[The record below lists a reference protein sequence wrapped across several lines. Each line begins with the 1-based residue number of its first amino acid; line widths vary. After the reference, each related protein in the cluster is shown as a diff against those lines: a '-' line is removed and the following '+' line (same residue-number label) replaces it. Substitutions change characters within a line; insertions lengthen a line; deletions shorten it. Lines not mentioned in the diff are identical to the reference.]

1 MKRSILYIVSLCL
14 LLALGGCRGDDRA
27 AEQAAATA
35 IPTPTVAVRLET
47 AAPAVTPEVLE
58 ALTKGEPDMTPV
70 EVPPEAAHGVPDAE
84 DERILAYCVSIRDA
98 LPCAVDL
105 DGDGTMEIV
114 DVVTRPGASDG
125 CPRWTVSVT
134 RGDQVKLAETDI
146 LDDMPWDL
154 WVGDL
159 DEDGSYEIFFH
170 GDEASDDYVIYAWRH
185 DLTPILF
192 EPDDRLVRGDREEGR
207 SPLFAG
213 YVEGFEDGH
222 MVVQGVVDMLG
233 THWGIR
239 TFAIGDDGVI
249 GPMSTVWAF
258 EETDDRF
265 LTVKKEL
272 TADAA
277 KVRKEAGE
285 AFTLKVGEK
294 VYPLASDGCGRM
306 WFRTGSGK
314 TGVLLLTPDEDTSV
328 MWRIDGVPEGE
339 FFEALPYSG

>member
-1 MKRSILYIVSLCL
+1 MKRSILYMGSLCL

-27 AEQAAATA
+27 AEPAAPASA
-35 IPTPTVAVRLET
+35 APTPTVAVRLET
-47 AAPAVTPEVLE
+47 ETPAVTPEVLE
-58 ALTKGEPDMTPV
+58 ALTKGEPDMTPM
-70 EVPPEAAHGVPDAE
+70 EVPPETAHEGPDAE
-84 DERILAYCVSIRDA
+84 DERILAYCVSIKDA
-98 LPCAVDL
+98 LPCTVDL
-105 DGDGTMEIV
+105 DGDGTMETV
-114 DVVTRPGASDG
+114 DMTTRPEESDG
-125 CPRWTVSVT
+125 CPRWAVSVT

-170 GDEASDDYVIYAWRH
+170 GDEASDDYIIYAWRH
-185 DLTPILF
+185 DLTPISF
-192 EPDDRLVRGDREEGR
+192 EPDDRLVRGNCEQD
-207 SPLFAG
+207 LTTFAG

-222 MVVQGVVDMLG
+222 MVIQGFVDMLG
-233 THWGIR
+233 THWGVR

-258 EETDDRF
+258 EEMDDRF

-272 TADAA
+272 TAYKA

-285 AFTLKVGEK
+285 AFLLPVGEK
-294 VYPLASDGCGRM
+294 VYPLASDGCERM

-328 MWRIDGVPEGE
+328 MWRIDGVPEAEYFE
-339 FFEALPYSG
+339 FLPYSG

>member
-1 MKRSILYIVSLCL
+1 MKRSILYMGSLCL

-27 AEQAAATA
+27 AEPAAPASA
-35 IPTPTVAVRLET
+35 APTPTVAVRLET
-47 AAPAVTPEVLE
+47 EVLE

-70 EVPPEAAHGVPDAE
+70 EVPPETAHEGPDAE
-84 DERILAYCVSIRDA
+84 DERILAYCVSIKDA
-98 LPCAVDL
+98 LPCTVDL
-105 DGDGTMEIV
+105 DGDGTMETV
-114 DVVTRPGASDG
+114 DMTTRPEESDG
-125 CPRWTVSVT
+125 CPRWAVSVT

-170 GDEASDDYVIYAWRH
+170 GDEASDDYIIYAWRH
-185 DLTPILF
+185 DLTPISF
-192 EPDDRLVRGDREEGR
+192 EPDDRLVRGNCEQD
-207 SPLFAG
+207 LTTFAG

-222 MVVQGVVDMLG
+222 MVIQGFVDMLG
-233 THWGIR
+233 THWGVR

-258 EETDDRF
+258 EEMDDRF

-272 TADAA
+272 TAYKA

-285 AFTLKVGEK
+285 AFLLPVGEK
-294 VYPLASDGCGRM
+294 VYPLASDGCERM

-328 MWRIDGVPEGE
+328 MWRIDGVPEAEYFE
-339 FFEALPYSG
+339 FLPYSG